1 MPTTTREDHAFDSHG
16 SPCAAWLYRP
26 PEAAP
31 EARVPCIVM
40 AHGFSGTR
48 RDGLEPYAGR
58 FAAEGFGVLL
68 FDYRSFGD
76 SGGEPRQVIDVRGQQ
91 EDYRAAVRTAARV
104 PWVDPARIALFGSSF
119 SGGHVV
125 TVAAGDSQIAAVVS
139 QAPFADGL
147 VQLRTAP
154 PLTAARMS
162 FDALRDV
169 AGAALGREPVLI
181 PSVGPPGSYAVMTAP
196 EADPGFHAIVG
207 AGSRWQNAVAAR
219 VLLQI
224 GSWRPVRDARR
235 VEAPLLVCVCDH
247 DETTPPGPAAQ
258 MALNAPR
265 GELARYPIGHFD
277 IYRGEAF
284 ERAFAD
290 QSAFLERALAAR
302 ETAEPAAAAWR

>member
-1 MPTTTREDHAFDSHG
+1 MSPGTRTDHAFDSRG
-16 SPCAAWLYRP
+16 TPCAAWLYRP
-26 PEAAP
+26 DVASEDH
-31 EARVPCIVM
+31 RVACVVM

-48 RDGLEPYAGR
+48 RDGIEPYAER

-91 EDYRAAVRTAARV
+91 EDYRAAIRAAARV

-125 TVAAGDSQIAAVVS
+125 TLAAGDAQIAAVIS

-154 PLTAARMS
+154 PLTAARMTL
-162 FDALRDV
+162 DAARDV
-169 AGAALGREPVLI
+169 AGAALGREPVMV
-181 PSVGPPGSYAVMTAP
+181 PSVGPPGSYAVMTAA

-207 AGSRWQNAVAAR
+207 ARSRWRNEVAAR

-224 GSWRPVRDARR
+224 GLWRPVNDALR
-235 VEAPLLVCVCDH
+235 VACPLLVCVCER
-247 DETTPPGPAAQ
+247 DETTPPGPAVQ
-258 MALNAPR
+258 MAQNAPR
-265 GELARYPIGHFD
+265 GELVSYPIGHFD

-284 ERAFAD
+284 ERAIAD
-290 QSAFLERALAAR
+290 QVEFLHRALSSR
-302 ETAEPAAAAWR
+302 EAVQPVAGAWR